1 MSIVPYFKYLP
12 TLPVLF
18 STALVVHW
26 NYLYAFVQEGADLK
40 VCDVYV
46 AFLHVS
52 SAFNKTVSTLQLIK
66 EGSDVNILY
75 FGKGTNSY
83 YLYITKTL
91 NSYHTGLQLNTIL
104 K

>member
-26 NYLYAFVQEGADLK
+26 NYVYTFVQEGAEFK
-40 VCDVYV
+40 VCDVHSV
-46 AFLHVS
+46 DFVISNLLV
-52 SAFNKTVSTLQLIK
+52 
-66 EGSDVNILY
+66 
-75 FGKGTNSY
+75 
-83 YLYITKTL
+83 L
-91 NSYHTGLQLNTIL
+91 NSVNTSFDEG